1 MQIVLNTLFF
11 FLLFSYT
18 IAQTKSLPIVYAKG
32 GEGSTLAS
40 QGSVNYAAKNVQ
52 DDDPMTAWVEGD
64 TEYGIGEFIEV
75 KNVTI
80 SSMIFI
86 YNGYQKNPKSFQENS
101 RVKSLKVSE
110 NGVDRCIIRLTDE
123 MGGQG
128 VSTEELKLKFI
139 KSALSN
145 ITLRLTITEVYPGT
159 KYKDVAISELFNSG
173 CCVSG
178 NSTILSV
185 NNTEKNIAQLTTQD
199 SIKFLDKNNNVV
211 VAHGLEIDSVKH
223 DNLLKITTNSGIG
236 FILTPSHTVYKGG
249 SLLPIQ
255 GRQLVVGDSL
265 ISYDTKHGTSFELI
279 SDIIPINE
287 PTQTYYF
294 KKIDFGTQKVNWPVK
309 ALFNRIVSSDEYLDK
324 LNKKFSKIILFSS

>member
-1 MQIVLNTLFF
+1 MSNEDCNIQA
-11 FLLFSYT
+11 S
-18 IAQTKSLPIVYAKG
+18 
-32 GEGSTLAS
+32 STLAS
-40 QGSVNYAAKNVQ
+40 QGSVNYSAKNVQ

-64 TEYGIGEFIEV
+64 GEYGIGEFLEI
-75 KNVTI
+75 KNATF

-86 YNGYQKNPKSFQENS
+86 YNGYQKNPKSFLENS

-110 NGVDRCIIRLTDE
+110 NGVDRCIIRLSDE

-128 VSTEELKLKFI
+128 VSAEELKLKFI
-139 KSALSN
+139 KNAQSN
-145 ITLRLTITEVYPGT
+145 VTLRLTITEVYPGT

-178 NSTILSV
+178 SSTILSI
-185 NNTEKNIAQLTTQD
+185 NNTEKNITQLGAQD
-199 SIKFLDKNNNVV
+199 SIQFLDKNNNVV

-223 DNLLKITTNSGIG
+223 DNLLKIKTKSGIG
-236 FILTPSHTVYKGG
+236 FILTPSHRVYKGN
-249 SLLPIQ
+249 SFSPVQ

-265 ISYDTKHGTSFELI
+265 ITYDTKHGTSFELI
-279 SDIIPINE
+279 SDIIPIDE

-294 KKIDFGTQKVNWPVK
+294 KNIDFGSQEVNWPVK

-324 LNKKFSKIILFSS
+324 LNKKFSKK